1 MDSKELFLSRPFRI
15 RNADEYD
22 SSSILNLFVNPLEG
36 LATPFDFENVIVKG
50 RMGSGKTMYL
60 RANHAYYISCLVPSL
75 IERSNELILPVL
87 IRLSDFQHLTQPQ
100 DVYRAIIIKLIE
112 ELSSI
117 YLHLENMKTLANI
130 QVGLRHLPDQA
141 LRAHKVFQSMK
152 LLSTLGSEEY
162 VERVSTELGLKG
174 GIKPKFLEL
183 SAEFK
188 KTNFSEIKKKP
199 NPGIKDVEECYRIL
213 LEDQDGKILLLI
225 DEAGSLDKSF
235 FKNNGDS
242 LCFFEILMNQFRT
255 SQFIRTKIAVY
266 PNSYSDLLTE
276 TRYGDTVLL
285 EESVLSDDGYL
296 RFRKKALAV
305 INNYL
310 NSQPYLNSTFDAGQ
324 FFDLSETYGD
334 CLEQLMYASSGN
346 MRRLIQLLDLAM
358 DSAYSE
364 NGCPTIVTKDHA
376 VKALRKHAEGTE
388 LSFTRQEVE
397 FLGDLV
403 SVCKSRGTFK
413 FQFPNVPLYKYT
425 GRSQEYN
432 IIAVDQLGSGRR
444 ATIYAFDYAYCVL
457 KDIPTHRMV
466 DSEKINRDRTNES
479 GRWLARVA
487 TINQEVIDHAGLPG
501 KAEGT
506 VEYVNAQGTAG
517 FITSD
522 TSEQFFFVHR
532 DVIEADRGKRILIGT
547 RIRFYP
553 TNLEDAKMAVLLE
566 VLS

>member
-162 VERVSTELGLKG
+162 VERVSTELGLKS

>member
-1 MDSKELFLSRPFRI
+1 MPRPFRI

-75 IERSNELILPVL
+75 IERSDELILPVL

-100 DVYRAIIIKLIE
+100 DIYRAIIIKLIE

-162 VERVSTELGLKG
+162 VERVSTELRLKG

-296 RFRKKALAV
+296 RFRKKALAL

-310 NSQPYLNSTFDAGQ
+310 NSQPYLNSAFDAGQ

-334 CLEQLMYASSGN
+334 C
-346 MRRLIQLLDLAM
+346 
-358 DSAYSE
+358 
-364 NGCPTIVTKDHA
+364 
-376 VKALRKHAEGTE
+376 
-388 LSFTRQEVE
+388 
-397 FLGDLV
+397 
-403 SVCKSRGTFK
+403 SR
-413 FQFPNVPLYKYT
+413 
-425 GRSQEYN
+425 
-432 IIAVDQLGSGRR
+432 A
-444 ATIYAFDYAYCVL
+444 A
-457 KDIPTHRMV
+457 
-466 DSEKINRDRTNES
+466 
-479 GRWLARVA
+479 
-487 TINQEVIDHAGLPG
+487 
-501 KAEGT
+501 
-506 VEYVNAQGTAG
+506 
-517 FITSD
+517 
-522 TSEQFFFVHR
+522 
-532 DVIEADRGKRILIGT
+532 DVRIKWET
-547 RIRFYP
+547 
-553 TNLEDAKMAVLLE
+553 
-566 VLS
+566 